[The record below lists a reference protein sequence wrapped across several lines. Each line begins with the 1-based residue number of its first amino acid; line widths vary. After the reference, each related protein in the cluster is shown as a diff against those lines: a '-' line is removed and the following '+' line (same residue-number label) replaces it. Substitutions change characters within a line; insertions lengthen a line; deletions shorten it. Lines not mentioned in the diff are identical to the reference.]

1 MLTVVYDSLNVEKLI
16 AGLFTFTEQTN
27 LTLTRLMEK
36 DMRRSTLEDTDN
48 TRQNL
53 EVNDNARQNLSTCT
67 HAHQILVP
75 SMSCRPFIDGH
86 ECPCL
91 AAHIL
96 ANIEGTVSRILLQ
109 TKQSLSYL
117 SALVSHF

>member
-48 TRQNL
+48 KRQNL
-53 EVNDNARQNLSTCT
+53 EVNDNTRQNSSTST
-67 HAHQILVP
+67 QEH
-75 SMSCRPFIDGH
+75 
-86 ECPCL
+86 
-91 AAHIL
+91 
-96 ANIEGTVSRILLQ
+96 
-109 TKQSLSYL
+109 
-117 SALVSHF
+117 

>member
-16 AGLFTFTEQTN
+16 AGVFTFTEQTN

-75 SMSCRPFIDGH
+75 PFN
-86 ECPCL
+86 ELPS
-91 AAHIL
+91 
-96 ANIEGTVSRILLQ
+96 V
-109 TKQSLSYL
+109 Y
-117 SALVSHF
+117 